1 MTQKW
6 PEKRNWE
13 ELEDEIKSFRVQV
26 NNDTAEMRRSWQRR
40 TRIWHMDESG
50 VYDDHHV
57 SKSYSPVGTTPF
69 ILTMD
74 SHNRDTIVVAIAN
87 DGQKLER

>member
-26 NNDTAEMRRSWQRR
+26 NNDTAEMRRSQQRR

-50 VYDDHHV
+50 VYDDYHV